1 MSAVSFYF
9 GIAQLAIVFAALGY
23 VALRLRKH
31 LLPGWDEAAGYLV
44 TAVTGIGLLVVLSE
58 LLGVFGLFRGWA
70 LVVGSLMLA
79 AIAWR
84 YLQPR
89 PNPKVSPDAPEGDAE
104 ISKPPRPRVAAHGY
118 WLALLTTAVLV
129 AQWAAFTSY
138 SLDAGISNFD
148 SVWYHLPFSADL
160 FQTGSTL
167 SFYKTETVFTNWF
180 YPQNS
185 ELVHAVGMALTG
197 KDFFSV
203 MVNMGWL
210 ALALLAA
217 WCIGR
222 PYARP
227 HLTLIAASILL
238 ATHTIVVRE
247 PGTAKNDIVGIAL
260 ILSALA
266 ILVNRGADPSDTRGR
281 LGPGWAMAAAGL
293 AAGLAVGTKVTV
305 MAPVAMMTF
314 AVLFSA
320 HHGTRLR
327 SAAVWFGSG
336 LVGGGFWYL
345 RNLLA
350 TGNPIPQVESIGPID
365 LPGPDRLQQG
375 RADFSVFHYITDSEI
390 WSSFFFPGLERGF
403 GELWPVL
410 LAVAIIGLVALIF
423 RGPGR
428 LTRAHGFA
436 ALLAIAA
443 YLFTP
448 LGAAGPEGSPDAF
461 SINLRFLV
469 PALSMALVLIPL
481 LPWFARPRPQLAF
494 AFVLLT
500 LFFTDG
506 RGDAI
511 WSQSGRYF
519 GIAFALAF
527 VVAPAIIWH
536 YRVRLGLGSRDHPES
551 GENQARRFSF
561 GALAGRRER
570 LLAGIA
576 GATVVAGLLVAW
588 PLADGYFDSRYT
600 DFEPETG
607 LAEPYRWANGVE
619 DAEIGLAGSSAG
631 FRQYG
636 FFGEDLSN
644 RLTFIGEEASAG
656 GFDVIMTCPEF
667 RQAVNEA
674 ELDYLVTSPFL
685 NFNGDRK
692 AIPSPEGAWVADD
705 PALSREV
712 GPGPVEVW
720 RVEGSLDPAACDPS
734 APGPEATPG
743 LVDG

>member
-1 MSAVSFYF
+1 MSAISFYI
-9 GIAQLAIVFAALGY
+9 GIAQLALVLGSLGY
-23 VALRLRKH
+23 AALRLRRH

-44 TAVTGIGLLVVLSE
+44 SAVAGIGMLVVLGE
-58 LLGVFGLFRGWA
+58 LLGLVGLFRGWA
-70 LVVGSLMLA
+70 LVLTSLL
-79 AIAWR
+79 IAGVAW
-84 YLQPR
+84 LKLPPR
-89 PNPKVSPDAPEGDAE
+89 PNPKTDPGAPEGDAE
-104 ISKPPRPRVAAHGY
+104 ISKPPRPPVAAHGY

-138 SLDAGISNFD
+138 SLDSGISNFD

-160 FQTGSTL
+160 FQSGSTL
-167 SFYKTETVFTNWF
+167 SFYKPETVFTNWF

-197 KDFFSV
+197 RDFFSV
-203 MVNMGWL
+203 LVNMGWL

-238 ATHTIVVRE
+238 AAHTIVVRE

-260 ILSALA
+260 LLSALA

-293 AAGLAVGTKVTV
+293 AAGLAVGTKVTAL
-305 MAPVAMMTF
+305 APVAMMTF

-336 LVGGGFWYL
+336 LIGGGFWYL
-345 RNLLA
+345 RNLFA
-350 TGNPIPQVESIGPID
+350 TGNPIPQVESLGPID
-365 LPGPDRLQQG
+365 LPGPERLQQG
-375 RADFSVFHYITDSEI
+375 RDDFNVFHYITDSAI
-390 WSSFFFPGLERGF
+390 WSDFFFPGLERGF
-403 GELWPVL
+403 GELWPLL
-410 LAVAIIGLVALIF
+410 LAVAVFGLLALIW

-436 ALLAIAA
+436 ALLAIVA
-443 YLFTP
+443 YVFTP
-448 LGAAGPEGSPDAF
+448 LSAAGPEGSPDAF

-481 LPWFARPRPQLAF
+481 LPFFARPRPQIGF
-494 AFVLLT
+494 ALLLLT
-500 LFFTDG
+500 LFFVDG

-511 WSQSGRYF
+511 WSQSGRVF
-519 GIAFALAF
+519 GIAFAL
-527 VVAPAIIWH
+527 VVVVMPALAWH
-536 YRVRLGLGSRDHPES
+536 FRERLGLASGGELSLSNSRD
-551 GENQARRFSF
+551 RI
-561 GALAGRRER
+561 LAW
-570 LLAGIA
+570 LVA
-576 GATVVAGLLVAW
+576 ATVAAGLLVAW
-588 PLADGYFDSRYT
+588 PLADGYFDSRYA
-600 DFEPETG
+600 DFEPEAG
-607 LAEPYRWANGVE
+607 LAEPYRWASEIE
-619 DAEIGLAGSSAG
+619 DAEIGLAGTTAG

-636 FFGEDLSN
+636 FFGENLSN
-644 RLTFIGEEASAG
+644 RLTYIGREAPAG
-656 GFDVIMTCPEF
+656 GFEVIRTCPEF

-674 ELDYLVTSPFL
+674 DLDYLVTSPFL
-685 NFNGDRK
+685 NFNGDREP
-692 AIPSPEGAWVADD
+692 IYSPERDWVADD
-705 PALSREV
+705 PSLSRVV
-712 GPGPVEVW
+712 GPGQVEVW
-720 RVEGSLDPAACDPS
+720 KVEGLLDPTGCDPS

-743 LVDG
+743 LIEG

>member
-1 MSAVSFYF
+1 MTAVSFYF
-9 GIAQLAIVFAALGY
+9 GVAQLVLVLGSLGFA
-23 VALRLRKH
+23 ALRLRKH

-44 TAVTGIGLLVVLSE
+44 TAVTGIGMLVVLGE
-58 LLGVFGLFRGWA
+58 VLGLVGLFRGWA
-70 LVVGSLMLA
+70 LVLASLL
-79 AIAWR
+79 IALVAWLR
-84 YLQPR
+84 LPAR
-89 PNPKVSPDAPEGDAE
+89 PNPKTAPGAPEGDAE
-104 ISKPPRPRVAAHGY
+104 ISEPPRPKVAAHGY
-118 WLALLTTAVLV
+118 WLALLTTTVLV

-167 SFYKTETVFTNWF
+167 SFYEPETVFTNWF

-197 KDFFSV
+197 RDFFSV
-203 MVNMGWL
+203 LVNMGWL

-238 ATHTIVVRE
+238 AAHTIVVRE

-260 ILSALA
+260 LLSALA
-266 ILVNRGADPSDTRGR
+266 ILVNRGADPSDTQGR

-293 AAGLAVGTKVTV
+293 AAGLAVGTKVTAL
-305 MAPVAMMTF
+305 APVAMMTF

-345 RNLLA
+345 RNLFA
-350 TGNPIPQVESIGPID
+350 TGNPIPQVESIGPIN
-365 LPGPDRLQQG
+365 LPGPERLQQG
-375 RADFSVFHYITDSEI
+375 RDDFNVFHYITDSDI
-390 WSSFFFPGLERGF
+390 WSDFFFPGLERGF
-403 GELWPVL
+403 GELWPL
-410 LAVAIIGLVALIF
+410 LFAVAVFGLIALIW

-428 LTRAHGFA
+428 LAKAHGFA

-481 LPWFARPRPQLAF
+481 VSWFARPKPQMTF
-494 AFVLLT
+494 AVVLLV
-500 LFFTDG
+500 LFLVDG

-511 WSQSGRYF
+511 WSQSGRWF
-519 GIAFALAF
+519 GIAFALVF
-527 VVAPAIIWH
+527 VVMPALAWH
-536 YRVRLGLGSRDHPES
+536 FRSRLGISPRGRLTLSSGRD
-551 GENQARRFSF
+551 
-561 GALAGRRER
+561 R
-570 LLAGIA
+570 LLAG
-576 GATVVAGLLVAW
+576 VVAGAVAAGLLIAW
-588 PLADGYFDSRYT
+588 PLADGYSDSRYT
-600 DFEPETG
+600 DFEPEAG
-607 LAEPYRWANGVE
+607 LAEPYRWANGIQ
-619 DAEIGLAGSSAG
+619 DAEIGLAGTTAG

-636 FFGEDLSN
+636 FFGPDLSN
-644 RLTFIGEEASAG
+644 RLTYIGREAPAG
-656 GFDVIMTCPEF
+656 GFDVIRTCPEF
-667 RQAVNEA
+667 RRAVNDA
-674 ELDYLVTSPFL
+674 DLDYLVTSPFL
-685 NFNGDRK
+685 NFNEDRQP
-692 AIPSPEGAWVADD
+692 IYSPERDWVADD
-705 PALSREV
+705 SSLSRVV

-720 RVEGSLDPAACDPS
+720 RVEGRLDPAACDPS
-734 APGPEATPG
+734 APGPGATPG
-743 LVDG
+743 LADS